1 MKYFKSILF
10 TGIVALSFTAC
21 TDDIKPVLGTYSYK
35 ISGKATIDDT
45 ISVALDDEMG
55 ALEILRKDDDKMLL
69 TLNTMGSD
77 VCAASGVIDGTDIT
91 LDPFTHQI
99 SVTYKTSVL
108 DTIVLRQADTTITER
123 PFPFPNDTV
132 ITPARD
138 TVLSV
143 ERPFTKSYEVTVT
156 GTGEV
161 YDETILFTL
170 FYSGQGIED
179 TESRLV
185 ADNLTMVAK
194 RN

>member
-1 MKYFKSILF
+1 MKYFKSILL

-21 TDDIKPVLGTYSYK
+21 TDDIKPVVGTYSYK

-45 ISVALDDEMG
+45 ISVALDDEIG

-69 TLNTMGSD
+69 TLNTMNGD
-77 VCAASGVIDGTDIT
+77 VCAATGKIDGTDIT

-99 SVTYKTSVL
+99 SVTYKASVL
-108 DTIVLRQADTTITER
+108 DTIVLHKADTTITER

-143 ERPFTKSYEVTVT
+143 ERRFAKSYEVTVT